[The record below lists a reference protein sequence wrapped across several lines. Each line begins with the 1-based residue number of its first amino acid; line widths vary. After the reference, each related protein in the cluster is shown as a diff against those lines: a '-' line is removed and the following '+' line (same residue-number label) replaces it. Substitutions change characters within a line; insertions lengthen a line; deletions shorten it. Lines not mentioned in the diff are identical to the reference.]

1 MTPRCLPH
9 EQVAA
14 LLAGTT
20 TDALAPSEVQ
30 VRALPAWVVGYGVAA
45 SDAATWLWIAGAS
58 DPGPGSM
65 GQAILDLPP
74 GHYVVDVLDPATG
87 ALLSRETATAPPLV
101 IGLPRR
107 GRAVA
112 VRIAAR

>member
-14 LLAGTT
+14 FLAGTT

-30 VRALPAWVVGYGVAA
+30 VRALPAWVVEYGIAASAGAAWLWVAGVAE
-45 SDAATWLWIAGAS
+45 
-58 DPGPGSM
+58 PGTEAM
-65 GQAILDLPP
+65 DQAVLDLPP
-74 GHYVVDVLDPATG
+74 GHYVVDVVDAATG

-101 IGLPRR
+101 IGVPWR
-107 GRAVA
+107 GGAVA
-112 VRIAAR
+112 VRITAR